1 MDIPRLRSSSVPAE
15 IFDECFTASLQKL
28 HFNFS
33 ITDNQ
38 REIIF
43 NFIRGK
49 DVFVSLPTGAGKFLC
64 FAVLPY
70 LFDLLK
76 SRVSSVGELAAEER
90 SIVIV
95 VSPLISLMKDQVAKF
110 NERGLA
116 CTFVRGEQEDVSK
129 EAP

>member
-1 MDIPRLRSSSVPAE
+1 MPHSISAEASFQFFDHRQPAGDN
-15 IFDECFTASLQKL
+15 FQL
-28 HFNFS
+28 H
-33 ITDNQ
+33 T
-38 REIIF
+38 R
-43 NFIRGK
+43 K
-49 DVFVSLPTGAGKFLC
+49 DAFVSLPTGAGKSLC

-90 SIVIV
+90 SIIVV

-110 NERGLA
+110 SERGLA
-116 CTFVRGEQEDVSK
+116 CTLVGGEQEDVSK